1 MTNHV
6 NRECPV
12 CAVSYKADPVRLRH
26 GRQTTCSRACSYAL
40 RANKLEK
47 GKTFECPVCEVE
59 FTRRPSQ
66 IKSKHGA
73 IFCSAACMYKGR
85 TLGLTPRIVD
95 KPYVRVAPIN
105 YEAIARAHATR
116 RARNN
121 YGHTDDTRARLSEAT
136 TRAIAEGRISPV
148 SKLEDEVAVVLD
160 GLGVSYARQ
169 VPVRG
174 AAGRFVA
181 CVDFMLSDG
190 RALEVNGTFWHAD
203 PRVYPG
209 GPEFPA
215 QVRTAERWD
224 RKVAALAALGIPVVV
239 VWEKDLRDDFA
250 EALRVALASV

>member
-40 RANKLEK
+40 RANKRKK

-59 FTRRPSQ
+59 FTRTPSQ
-66 IKSKHGA
+66 VKSKHGA

-136 TRAIAEGRISPV
+136 ARAIAEGRISPV
-148 SKLEDEVAVVLD
+148 SKLEDEVAEVLD
-160 GLGVSYARQ
+160 GLGVSYTRQ

-203 PRVYPG
+203 PRVYPD
-209 GPEFPA
+209 GPTFPA

-224 RKVAALAALGIPVVV
+224 RKVAALDALGIPVVV